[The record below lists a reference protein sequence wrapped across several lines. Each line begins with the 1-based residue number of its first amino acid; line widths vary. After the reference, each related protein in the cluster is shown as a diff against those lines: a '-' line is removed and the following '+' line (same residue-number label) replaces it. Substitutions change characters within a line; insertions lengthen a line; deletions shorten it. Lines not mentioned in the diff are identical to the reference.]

1 MIAANATTH
10 RAAGAVAAFVR
21 GIDRLA
27 IVGGYLAAICLAAL
41 VVLITAQIVVAAAS
55 RVFPAL
61 PGGISIA
68 WEYSS
73 YLMGSAFLLGSGVT
87 LRAGG
92 HIRLGTVIDHFNPPV
107 QRVFEVIASAIGSLF
122 AGFLFW
128 SLLQLALQSWL
139 RGYLSAE
146 SFTPLWIPQGAL
158 AAGALLLALQMIAR
172 LANVL
177 AGLPAVDTT
186 LRATNVEE

>member
-1 MIAANATTH
+1 MIAANAPAH
-10 RAAGAVAAFVR
+10 RAAGAVAAFAR
-21 GIDRLA
+21 RIDRLA

-41 VVLITAQIVVAAAS
+41 VVLISAQIVVAAAS

-68 WEYSS
+68 WEYSA
-73 YLMGSAFLLGSGVT
+73 YLMGAAFLLGSGVT

-92 HIRLGTVIDHFNPPV
+92 HIRLGTVVDRLGPAGQLGAEI
-107 QRVFEVIASAIGSLF
+107 IASAIGSLF

-128 SLLQLALQSWL
+128 SLLQLAVQSWL
-139 RGYLSAE
+139 HGYLSAE

-172 LANVL
+172 LLNVL
-177 AGLPAVDTT
+177 AGLPAVDPT
-186 LRATNVEE
+186 LRATNVED